1 MISTASSVYTPR
13 LDAVGRWLS
22 PLALRTLLAWE
33 FFESG
38 REKLGGQ
45 NWFAD
50 LEGRFPFPF
59 SALPA
64 SLNWQLATWLGLV
77 GAVMLLLGLATRS
90 VAYVFWVLTIV
101 AIAAVHWPDQW
112 NGLGELWQGY
122 AITDQGYG
130 NFKLPLLFL
139 AMLLPLIL
147 NGGGALSVDRLLAGS
162 QHAAVSNDGLGWG
175 VSLIALLL
183 PVAALLPGIG
193 LGGALLG
200 GVLLLGYLL
209 RRRHAAG
216 AESPVPAPFAFRRLL
231 GGVHPARPACFP
243 KESSPCPSR
252 PRTPPPPACRASVP
266 SALPWP
272 VACCWPARPPRSNRW
287 RSARWP

>member
-64 SLNWQLATWLGLV
+64 SLNWQLATWMELV

-90 VAYVFWVLTIV
+90 VAYVFWVLTVV

-162 QHAAVSNDGLGWG
+162 QHAPVGNDGLGWG

-183 PVAALLPGIG
+183 PVASLLPGIG
-193 LGGALLG
+193 FGGALLG
-200 GVLLLGYLL
+200 GVLLVGYVL
-209 RRRHAAG
+209 RRRRNA
-216 AESPVPAPFAFRRLL
+216 
-231 GGVHPARPACFP
+231 
-243 KESSPCPSR
+243 
-252 PRTPPPPACRASVP
+252 
-266 SALPWP
+266 
-272 VACCWPARPPRSNRW
+272 
-287 RSARWP
+287 

>member
-1 MISTASSVYTPR
+1 VGYIRAPVLAGRFRVDIAARTRARNVPMWLSASSLYLTVRNPGAATVADKTPGNGTRCRYLRRLEWPPSTTGSQDSTMISTASSVYTPR

-59 SALPA
+59 STLPA
-64 SLNWQLATWLGLV
+64 SLNWQLATWLELV

-147 NGGGALSVDRLLAGS
+147 NGGGALSVDRLLAGPGR
-162 QHAAVSNDGLGWG
+162 ATAGNDGLGWG

-193 LGGALLG
+193 FGGALLG
-200 GVLLLGYLL
+200 GVLLLGHLL
-209 RRRHAAG
+209 RCRRAA
-216 AESPVPAPFAFRRLL
+216 
-231 GGVHPARPACFP
+231 
-243 KESSPCPSR
+243 
-252 PRTPPPPACRASVP
+252 
-266 SALPWP
+266 
-272 VACCWPARPPRSNRW
+272 
-287 RSARWP
+287 

>member
-59 SALPA
+59 STLPA
-64 SLNWQLATWLGLV
+64 SLNWQLATWLELV

-112 NGLGELWQGY
+112 NR
-122 AITDQGYG
+122 AT
-130 NFKLPLLFL
+130 
-139 AMLLPLIL
+139 AT
-147 NGGGALSVDRLLAGS
+147 
-162 QHAAVSNDGLGWG
+162 
-175 VSLIALLL
+175 
-183 PVAALLPGIG
+183 
-193 LGGALLG
+193 
-200 GVLLLGYLL
+200 
-209 RRRHAAG
+209 
-216 AESPVPAPFAFRRLL
+216 
-231 GGVHPARPACFP
+231 
-243 KESSPCPSR
+243 SSCRCCSWPC
-252 PRTPPPPACRASVP
+252 
-266 SALPWP
+266 
-272 VACCWPARPPRSNRW
+272 CCH
-287 RSARWP
+287 

>member
-1 MISTASSVYTPR
+1 MISTASSLYTPR

-22 PLALRTLLAWE
+22 PLALRALLAWE

-59 SALPA
+59 STLPA
-64 SLNWQLATWLGLV
+64 SLNWQLATWLELV

-90 VAYVFWVLTIV
+90 VAYIFWVLTIV

-112 NGLGELWQGY
+112 NGLDELWRGY

-147 NGGGALSVDRLLAGS
+147 NGAGSLSLDRLLAS
-162 QHAAVSNDGLGWG
+162 PQHAAADDGGLGWG
-175 VSLIALLL
+175 SSLIALLL
-183 PVAALLPGIG
+183 PVAALLPGVG
-193 LGGALLG
+193 FGGALLG
-200 GVLLLGYLL
+200 AALLLAHVL
-209 RRRHAAG
+209 RRR
-216 AESPVPAPFAFRRLL
+216 
-231 GGVHPARPACFP
+231 
-243 KESSPCPSR
+243 
-252 PRTPPPPACRASVP
+252 
-266 SALPWP
+266 
-272 VACCWPARPPRSNRW
+272 
-287 RSARWP
+287 RSA